1 MKSFSIYSFVLGYII
16 EVHPNVVHMDPSIWD
31 SPEEFR
37 PSRFNPEEAS
47 GRSPYAFTAFGN
59 GPRNC
64 IGSRLALVKAKMAMV
79 GLLTEYKLEMGESTP
94 TKITDFAKVQFMDPV
109 EPLKIQILKR

>member
-1 MKSFSIYSFVLGYII
+1 MI

-37 PSRFNPEEAS
+37 PSRFDPEESS
-47 GRSPYAFTAFGN
+47 GRSPYAFNAFGI

-64 IGSRLALVKAKMAMV
+64 IGNRLALVKAKMAMV
-79 GLLTEYKLEMGESTP
+79 GLLTDYKLEMGESTP
-94 TKITDFAKVQFMDPV
+94 TKITEFAKTFFLDPL
-109 EPLKIQILKR
+109 EPILLKISER